1 MNLDVLITQFL
12 ATKMPKEKFDR
23 AFDIL
28 NSADSRYDETPVDY
42 SLRKPDCD
50 VRRCCNGRRH
60 VEATYDTVKLGT
72 YGLVSLTRIILEMDN
87 CLKKEM
93 WQQMAELI
101 YFGCGLMKTEQSRRA
116 IGTAFFTVCLNISCA
131 TFFVYNYD
139 FQYALLL
146 LILDSSSTSTIDGK
160 RNEIMKFL
168 IALGSE
174 PDESEEFLKELN
186 LGTDESDSENGLL
199 VMKTEKDWL

>member
-1 MNLDVLITQFL
+1 M
-12 ATKMPKEKFDR
+12 
-23 AFDIL
+23 L

-42 SLRKPDCD
+42 SLPKSDYD

-60 VEATYDTVKLGT
+60 SEVTYDTVKLGT
-72 YGLVSLTRIILEMDN
+72 SVPVSLTRIILEMDN

-101 YFGCGLMKTEQSRRA
+101 YLGCGLMKTEQSRRA
-116 IGTAFFTVCLNISCA
+116 IGTAFFTVCLNIPCA
-131 TFFVYNYD
+131 IFSVYNYD

-146 LILDSSSTSTIDGK
+146 LILDSSLTSTIDGK

-186 LGTDESDSENGLL
+186 LATDESDTDLL
-199 VMKTEKDWL
+199 VIKSEKDWL